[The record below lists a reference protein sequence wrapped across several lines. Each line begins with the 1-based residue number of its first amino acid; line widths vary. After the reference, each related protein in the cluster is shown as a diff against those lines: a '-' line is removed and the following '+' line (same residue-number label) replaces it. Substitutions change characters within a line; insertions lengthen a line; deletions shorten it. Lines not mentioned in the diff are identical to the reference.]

1 MPDTAT
7 GVDVQVRGSVFTY
20 QIILKFELSPE
31 ELTAWLDQAKVSEK
45 NTSHADEEGRV
56 TTPFFFGRYSGR
68 KMRSY
73 KVPTGTLYVDE
84 ASGIIIIDASWS

>member
-1 MPDTAT
+1 MPDTVT

-45 NTSHADEEGRV
+45 
-56 TTPFFFGRYSGR
+56 TPRMPTR
-68 KMRSY
+68 KA
-73 KVPTGTLYVDE
+73 G
-84 ASGIIIIDASWS
+84 